1 MYNMKYFPKISWGN
15 IYLSPINPE
24 DYELWTKW
32 MNDSRITD
40 GMNQTKSIFSIG
52 QEKDFLEKYSKDD
65 NPKSKAFAIINKNND
80 KMLWITDLGDI
91 DYIDGKARLWIAIW
105 DYDEHNKWYWTDSVN
120 AILFFGFYT
129 LNLRNI
135 DLCVY
140 SFNEKAIKCYQK
152 CWFREYW
159 RRKESHYCNGKF
171 RDEIY
176 MDITK
181 ETWKKVNEK
190 HFTLLSNEKNE
201 DNRNK

>member
-1 MYNMKYFPKISWGN
+1 MIVLSFNWMYKMKYFPKISWGN

-91 DYIDGKARLWIAIW
+91 DYIDRKARLWIAIW
-105 DYDEHNKWYWTDSVN
+105 DYDEHNKWYWTDAVN

-140 SFNEKAIKCYQK
+140 CFNEKAIKCYQK

-159 RRKESHYCNGKF
+159 KRKESHYCNGKF

-181 ETWKKVNEK
+181 EAWEKNNEK
-190 HFTLLSNEKNE
+190 LLHTK
-201 DNRNK
+201 